1 MKQGKDGHLWGTP
14 IWKTKADTPE
24 FPKNI
29 RKEGPLGPSV
39 QRGSGVTLLL
49 VAVVEGDFL
58 VEGSPPS
65 PGTQVVG
72 LDLHSEVAT
81 LTVPT
86 SDRMPAAGG
95 WEAKFSSRT
104 LRLCPCWPC
113 HATDPAAPGF
123 QGREARPSGGGA
135 AAPVAWCLWLLSDW
149 AASTVRALGRCS
161 TNSQSLLK
169 LMSIES
175 VMPSNCLLLCRPFSC
190 LQSFPASGSFQMS

>member
-1 MKQGKDGHLWGTP
+1 MKQGKDGHPWGTP

-123 QGREARPSGGGA
+123 QGREAGPSGGGA